1 MFRRR
6 RCRDGF
12 NVVFVQAADNLQHGG
27 QAGSVIGDAGSAV
40 DVAVS
45 VNFAVSTGREHGVDV
60 SADDECGTVAG
71 AFSAADNIADGVLF
85 DIGQTVLF
93 EHTEENLGSFFFME
107 GRSRSF
113 GQNDLVGNALFLL
126 FDGSSRAASTWT
138 LERRVLMMS

>member
-1 MFRRR
+1 M
-6 RCRDGF
+6 
-12 NVVFVQAADNLQHGG
+12 
-27 QAGSVIGDAGSAV
+27 
-40 DVAVS
+40 
-45 VNFAVSTGREHGVDV
+45 NFAVSTGREHGVDV

-126 FDGSSRAASTWT
+126 FDGQFEGSLDLDIGAQS
-138 LERRVLMMS
+138 LDDVLSFFCADGTRIGHIFPLRLFDKKQGALVHS